1 MKPVTH
7 ATPMLATVDLVD
19 NAPHRLF
26 FALWPDTELRDRIA
40 AVVTQLQRDHP
51 RGGRRLHPD
60 RYHLTLQFLGDFQ
73 PLEPSLVDAAC
84 RAAGSLQP
92 EAFALALDQAGSF
105 ARAGVVW
112 LGPKLVPAALQ
123 QLWDALGDA
132 LAAAGVALKSAPVFA
147 PHLTVLRNVREP
159 LPPTP
164 IAPLPWPVHEFVL
177 IDSVSGSEPAY
188 RLLGR
193 WQLRRR

>member
-1 MKPVTH
+1 MA
-7 ATPMLATVDLVD
+7 ATADLVD

-26 FALWPDTELRDRIA
+26 FALWPDPELRDRIA

-51 RGGRRLHPD
+51 SGGRRLHPD

-92 EAFALALDQAGSF
+92 TAFALALDQAGSF

-112 LGPKLVPAALQ
+112 LGPRQVPGALQ

-132 LAAAGVALKSAPVFA
+132 LAAAGVPVQSAPAFA
-147 PHLTVLRNVREP
+147 PHLTVLRNARKP
-159 LPPTP
+159 LSPTP
-164 IAPLPWPVHEFVL
+164 IASLHWPVSEFVL
-177 IDSVSGSEPAY
+177 VDSVSGSLPGY

-193 WQLRRR
+193 WPLRRR

>member
-1 MKPVTH
+1 MT
-7 ATPMLATVDLVD
+7 ADVDLVD

-26 FALWPDTELRDRIA
+26 FALWPDPELRDRIA
-40 AVVTQLQRDHP
+40 AVVSQLQRDHP
-51 RGGRRLHPD
+51 RGGRRLPPD

-112 LGPKLVPAALQ
+112 LGPSVVPGALQ

-132 LAAAGVALKSAPVFA
+132 LAAARVPLRSAPAFA
-147 PHLTVLRNVREP
+147 PHLTVLRNVRKP
-159 LPPTP
+159 LSTTPTVS
-164 IAPLPWPVHEFVL
+164 LHWPVREFVL
-177 IDSVSGSEPAY
+177 IDSVSGPQPAY
-188 RLLGR
+188 RLLGH
-193 WQLRRR
+193 WPLRKR